1 VSTQEQQQRTEVDRA
16 ERNGGGAGSDGDRRG
31 LAPLFARGDAEGLN
45 RRWAS
50 IQAAFVDH
58 PKESVEQADDLV
70 GDLMQRLS
78 RTFADE
84 RASLEEQWSDRDQV
98 STEELRVALR
108 RYRSFFER
116 LLSI

>member
-1 VSTQEQQQRTEVDRA
+1 MSTDTGTEAQKTTNLDEGDTGAANGLTPLFERA
-16 ERNGGGAGSDGDRRG
+16 EADTLGS
-31 LAPLFARGDAEGLN
+31 
-45 RRWAS
+45 RWES

-58 PKESVEQADDLV
+58 PRESVQQADELV

-84 RASLEEQWSDRDQV
+84 RSSLEEQWSARDEV
-98 STEELRVALR
+98 STEDLRVALQ

-116 LLSI
+116 LLAA

>member
-1 VSTQEQQQRTEVDRA
+1 MSTEEQTTAEAGTARA
-16 ERNGGGAGSDGDRRG
+16 ERNGPERNGGGEDG
-31 LAPLFARGDAEGLN
+31 LTPLFAESEAEGFG
-45 RRWAS
+45 RRWES

-58 PKESVEQADDLV
+58 PKESVQQADDLV
-70 GDLMQRLS
+70 GDLMQRLT

-84 RASLEEQWSDRDQV
+84 RTSLEEQWSERDEV
-98 STEELRVALR
+98 STEELRVALQ